1 MKKNQHPYQLVPF
14 PKVRLPIVDSL
25 HYAKRMPAVHA
36 LLDFDVTDARRFLR
50 EHRERTGESLSF
62 TAFLTHCLARAVDE
76 SKAVHAYRRGSK
88 LVIYDEVDVAVVVER
103 ELADARAPVFP
114 HVVRAANRKA
124 VQEIHQ
130 EIRGAQREES
140 AAPQRERRIRQYALL
155 PAVVRGLFWR
165 VLLGSPYWRKRVTGT
180 VGISAVGMFGRGA
193 GWGIPVSAYT
203 LSITVGGI
211 AEKPGVVSG
220 QVEVREYLS
229 LTVSFDHEIVDGADA
244 ARFMARLREL
254 VEGSHG
260 LPSTSESADSNAEN
274 AQS

>member
-1 MKKNQHPYQLVPF
+1 MKKNRHPYQLVPF
-14 PKVRLPIVDSL
+14 PKARLPIVDSL
-25 HYAKRMPAVHA
+25 HYAKRMPAVHM

-76 SKAVHAYRRGSK
+76 SKAVHAYRRGGK
-88 LVIYDEVDVAVVVER
+88 LVIYDEVDVAVIVER

-114 HVVRAANRKA
+114 HIVRAANRKA
-124 VQEIHQ
+124 LQEIHR

-140 AAPQRERRIRQYALL
+140 AVPQRERRMRQYALL

-180 VGISAVGMFGRGA
+180 VGISSAGMFGSGA
-193 GWGIPVSAYT
+193 GWGIPLPTYT

-211 AEKPGVVSG
+211 AEKPGVVKG
-220 QVEVREYLS
+220 QVEIREYLS
-229 LTVSFDHEIVDGADA
+229 LTASFNHDIVDGADA
-244 ARFMARLREL
+244 ARFMAGLKEL

-260 LPSTSESADSNAEN
+260 LRPAPESAGSSGEN